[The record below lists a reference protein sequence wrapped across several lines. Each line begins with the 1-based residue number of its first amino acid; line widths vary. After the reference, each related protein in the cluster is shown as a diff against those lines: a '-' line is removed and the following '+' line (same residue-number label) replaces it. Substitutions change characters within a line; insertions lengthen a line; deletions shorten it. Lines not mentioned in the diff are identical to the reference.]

1 MLKISSLILAVTALC
16 MASFGAEAALYK
28 CVANGKITYQQQPCP
43 SGDGGPRPTAQELN
57 AREKQRR
64 AATAASAAAAASS
77 AAPFEEQRPAAQA
90 ASASGGFRCDGRQM
104 CSQMKSCA
112 EAKYF
117 LANCPGVKLDG
128 NKDGIPCEKQWCNR

>member
-1 MLKISSLILAVTALC
+1 MLKISSLILAVATLWL
-16 MASFGAEAALYK
+16 ASFGAEAALYK
-28 CVANGKITYQQQPCP
+28 CVANGKITYQERPCP
-43 SGDGGPRPTAQELN
+43 SGDGGPRPTVQELN

-77 AAPFEEQRPAAQA
+77 AATFEGQTPAAPT
-90 ASASGGFRCDGRQM
+90 ASVGFRCDGRQM
-104 CSQMKSCA
+104 CSQMTSCA

-117 LANCPGVKLDG
+117 LANCPGVKMDG